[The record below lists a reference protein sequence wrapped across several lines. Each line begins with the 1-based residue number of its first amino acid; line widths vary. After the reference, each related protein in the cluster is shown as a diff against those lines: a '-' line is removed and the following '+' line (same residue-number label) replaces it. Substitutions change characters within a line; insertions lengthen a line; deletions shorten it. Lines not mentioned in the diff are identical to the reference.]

1 MIFPQPRGRPRK
13 DSWWDTS
20 TGRWRPLAA
29 PPPQPFAAVPTPQ
42 PLQPDPEETARR
54 RIEEEERVRVFEA
67 EAARLRALEEA
78 NARAAD
84 ARRREEERLSAPR
97 RYASSLTGC
106 GRAFVYYFD
115 TRGDFQELGK
125 ERERPVRQPPTPPK
139 KRVRVTVDK
148 WVYGPSEK
156 HQLEAGESELVTV
169 SKWVWRDAW

>member
-1 MIFPQPRGRPRK
+1 MQQPASPAAAEEESSR
-13 DSWWDTS
+13 
-20 TGRWRPLAA
+20 AA
-29 PPPQPFAAVPTPQ
+29 PAPCGQ
-42 PLQPDPEETARR
+42 DPR
-54 RIEEEERVRVFEA
+54 RIEEEERVRAFEE

-106 GRAFVYYFD
+106 GIAPVYYFD
-115 TRGDFQELGK
+115 THGDFQELGN
-125 ERERPVRQPPTPPK
+125 ERERPVRQAPTPPK

-156 HQLEAGESELVTV
+156 HQLEAG
-169 SKWVWRDAW
+169 